1 MKTHL
6 FTLKAAGALLAAGAV
21 LTGCGAPSAGGVP
34 PARFGQ
40 DAAGLPAFEVKKA
53 ATQSSGDETP
63 AKKPKPF
70 FKQQQLLAIMQE
82 TAATADVL
90 DGVTQTEA
98 AAAEVSF
105 DVRGVE
111 KVESDTVIEVSGKL
125 TFRDTTR
132 KLRFQ
137 GDVTGRNV
145 YISDQILWSNLTG
158 VLDDGSPFSLAMG
171 EISIYKVNFT
181 FQVHG
186 PDGAV
191 RYQYT
196 GEGEKG
202 KLKTMRN

>member
-1 MKTHL
+1 MKTPL
-6 FTLKAAGALLAAGAV
+6 FTLLAAGTV
-21 LTGCGAPSAGGVP
+21 LTGCGAPPAGGLP
-34 PARFGQ
+34 PATFGQ
-40 DAAGLPAFEVKKA
+40 DASGLPAFEVKA
-53 ATQSSGDETP
+53 GPAPSSGEAPSKT
-63 AKKPKPF
+63 PKPF
-70 FKQQQLLAIMQE
+70 FKQQQLLAIMQG
-82 TAATADVL
+82 AAANADVL
-90 DGVTQTEA
+90 DGVTQTESA
-98 AAAEVSF
+98 AGEVSF

-158 VLDDGSPFSLAMG
+158 TLDDGSPFSLSMG
-171 EISIYKVNFT
+171 EISVYKVGFT

>member
-6 FTLKAAGALLAAGAV
+6 FTMTAAGALSAAALLA
-21 LTGCGAPSAGGVP
+21 GCGAPSAGGP
-34 PARFGQ
+34 LPATFGQ
-40 DAAGLPAFEVKKA
+40 DAAGLPAFEVKA
-53 ATQSSGDETP
+53 DPQASADESP
-63 AKKPKPF
+63 SKQPKPF
-70 FKQQQLLAIMQE
+70 FKQQQLLAIMQDA
-82 TAATADVL
+82 TANADVL
-90 DGVTQTEA
+90 DGVAQTEA
-98 AAAEVSF
+98 ATEVSF
-105 DVRGVE
+105 DARGVE
-111 KVESDTVIEVSGKL
+111 KVQSDTVIEVSGKL

-158 VLDDGSPFSLAMG
+158 TLDDGSPFSLAMG
-171 EISIYKVNFT
+171 EISVYKVNFI
-181 FQVHG
+181 FQVYA

-196 GEGEKG
+196 GEGTQG